1 MDSPVARS
9 RQRLLDFVRFEL
21 RCLTKYGLRFAVE
34 VALNSLWFKV
44 YTTANYPVNNVKAT
58 VRVGP
63 TPSFWIELETG
74 RWELNCMKYISPV
87 VKKSSTILDIGAWNG
102 TYTLFFAILMQ
113 GIGRVYAFEPDPAA
127 FDALRDNVEKNRLA
141 NVRVERL
148 CVGDYVGTVELK
160 TKHFGDGM
168 SSLLGD
174 ARRGF
179 SGAVSAKITTIDQ
192 YCQDNH
198 ILPDGIKI
206 DVEGAEGLLWDG
218 SRNTLEKAHPWIL
231 LEFHS
236 ILMSK
241 EEARVNWDKIV
252 RSARKIVFVD
262 GDSDEYR
269 CGDQVNRMPNCEDFH
284 VFIQT

>member
-1 MDSPVARS
+1 MDSHRS
-9 RQRLLDFVRFEL
+9 LGFVRSAL
-21 RCLTKYGLRFAVE
+21 RYMTQGSLTKYGLRFAIK
-34 VALNSLWFKV
+34 VALNSLGFKL
-44 YTTANYPVNNVKAT
+44 YATTNYPVNNVKAT
-58 VRVGP
+58 VRVS
-63 TPSFWIELETG
+63 TFWKELETG
-74 RWELNCMKYISPV
+74 IWEPNCMKYISPV
-87 VKKSSTILDIGAWNG
+87 VKKNSTILDVGAWNG
-102 TYTLFFAILMQ
+102 PYTLLFAILMQ
-113 GIGRVYAFEPDPAA
+113 GSGRVHAFEPNPVA
-127 FDALRDNVEKNRLA
+127 FDILRDNVEKNRLA